1 MALGCRIRRR
11 KESIPSIEHRGT
23 GDWTSKTWRF
33 FRLFMAGVIQN
44 GKTKMKKLLV
54 VPLILLAL
62 VSNSHA
68 SEKAIDELFNV
79 TNMDEQMNLGFEAMM
94 PMIDQMAMR
103 FKLDVEQK
111 EELKN
116 IYRTWFKED
125 FDQSKVVNEVKS
137 LYVETFTEDE
147 IEQVTEF
154 FKTPVGKKFIN
165 KSPEL
170 MQRGARIGMAE
181 GQAKEHK
188 LMERIRPFLE
198 KHNIK

>member
-1 MALGCRIRRR
+1 
-11 KESIPSIEHRGT
+11 
-23 GDWTSKTWRF
+23 
-33 FRLFMAGVIQN
+33 
-44 GKTKMKKLLV
+44 MKKLLV